1 MITLITATDEKGLIG
16 SGDTVPWHLPGELA
30 FFRRTT
36 MGGVVIMGRRTWQ
49 ALPGARPF
57 LDGRINFVVTRK
69 PEHWKRRGDPET
81 EEGPRFVDSIETAV
95 REARE
100 RFPRQAENMFV
111 AGGRQLYQAAIESGI
126 VERMIVSRVEGAY
139 AGDVYFPGVP
149 RDWVGTHVF
158 DGEGFSV
165 TAYVP
170 P

>member
-1 MITLITATDEKGLIG
+1 MITLITAMDEKGLIG

-36 MGGVVIMGRRTWQ
+36 MGGVVVMGRRTWQ
-49 ALPGARPF
+49 ALPGTRPF
-57 LDGRINFVVTRK
+57 LDGRVNIVVTRE
-69 PEHWKRRGDPET
+69 PGQWKRRVDAKS
-81 EEGPRFVDSIETAV
+81 EEGPHFVDSLDTAF

-100 RFPRQAENMFV
+100 RFPACAENIFI
-111 AGGRQLYQAAIESGI
+111 AGGRQLYEAAIESGI

-139 AGDVYFPGVP
+139 TGDVYFPGVP
-149 RDWVGTHVF
+149 RGWVGTHVL

-170 P
+170 S